1 MSEFNERDNR
11 HHNEEMKGKNW
22 VSRSI
27 AMQFLVEP
35 DLGRWDSPC
44 SATAFAWSLL
54 EDLVF

>member
-27 AMQFLVEP
+27 ANAV
-35 DLGRWDSPC
+35 SC
-44 SATAFAWSLL
+44 
-54 EDLVF
+54 